1 MFIVTYTAKHKH
13 PSPTHRSSLADITG
27 QKPLNAETVIADDSI
42 KLSSTKCISSSSL
55 TTSRDEELTIQSST
69 KVESIEGLVEDDFG
83 MSDTSLSH
91 DFFEGLEGHSEMFTH
106 LFNASLFLPFQ
117 DMRILDLSHVGLV
130 GYAENEGSQLNWES
144 LEPRRFTVS
153 TLRSL
158 NLAGNTLLFT
168 APNPTQDVQLLSR
181 LTSLEML
188 DLSGTYMT
196 NNHLLY
202 LGGFSSLST
211 LILKGNYLQDID
223 NLKKLDLSENGI
235 ESLQSSHGSGIQ
247 LKLVDLEELDLSFNR
262 FGNNIWAELGGF
274 LNLKSLNISWN
285 QIFGSIDL
293 KEFCGWSNLE
303 SLDLSRNEVNQFVTS
318 TDNRCLKKLR
328 FLYLDTVSTRGSTS
342 LASLLEP
349 FSSVKTLFLR
359 YNYFSNET
367 VIDQQLNVL
376 RNVENLIMDYT
387 PLPINFLESI
397 GILTSL
403 RTLSLYDWHF
413 TCSSL
418 EEVSLKRNA
427 LGGAIPSCLGNLTS
441 LRYLDISGNSF
452 TGNVAS
458 TPLTNL
464 SMLQL
469 LSFSYNQFQVL
480 SSFKSFANLSNL
492 KVLLAGGNKF
502 VAEAATSQTWSPK
515 FQLRLLDMSNFLYG
529 ENCEI
534 DGHPNFLHYQHDLR
548 YIDLSGCSYGGT
560 GFPHWL
566 VQNEDLHMI
575 NSSIVGP
582 LLLPS
587 HPNPNLKALDIGSNR
602 LQHEIPRNFCSHFP
616 NFESLYISSNVFN
629 GKIPVCLGGMR
640 SLAYLDMS
648 FNNLYGGIP
657 EELAMSSSLLLLDLD
672 YNKLSGRI
680 SPTVCYFF
688 NSLGAV
694 MLRANRFEGEIPD
707 FSTISSTNLQLL
719 DVSDNHFSGK
729 LPTWLWSSTY
739 FWILDLSINHF
750 EGSIPMGLCN
760 LVYLGFLNLSENQLS
775 GTLPSC
781 SNLQQMHLRKNKL
794 SGPLSPAFNGSS
806 SLVTLEIF
814 QIGLAPYQL

>member
-1 MFIVTYTAKHKH
+1 MMETRKRVYEGKFPVSRGIDIIYSRNREMGSLWLSVVVVIMISVLLLDEAKW
-13 PSPTHRSSLADITG
+13 SDG
-27 QKPLNAETVIADDSI
+27 
-42 KLSSTKCISSSSL
+42 CW
-55 TTSRDEELTIQSST
+55 DEERTA
-69 KVESIEGLVEDDFG
+69 
-83 MSDTSLSH
+83 LSH
-91 DFFEGLEGHSEMFTH
+91 LKSVFRFSRTQVGSDCCHWNWGWVQCDVATRRVIRLSLYLALYHNPSAQQFTH

-117 DMRILDLSHVGLV
+117 DLRILDLSHVGLV

-144 LEPRRFTVS
+144 LEPPRFTVS
-153 TLRSL
+153 ESSF
-158 NLAGNTLLFT
+158 NS
-168 APNPTQDVQLLSR
+168 PLSKFSR
-181 LTSLEML
+181 KYSSFHWTKPYSRCWLTSLEML

-211 LILKGNYLQDID
+211 LILKGNYLQGTLHLQDID

-235 ESLQSSHGSGIQ
+235 ESLQSHGSGIQ

-274 LNLKSLNISWN
+274 LNLKSLNISCN

-318 TDNRCLKKLR
+318 KDNRCLKKLR

-349 FSSVKTLFLR
+349 FPSVKTLFLR

-367 VIDQQLNVL
+367 VINQQLNVL

-403 RTLSLYDWHF
+403 RTLSLYDCGL
-413 TCSSL
+413 TGTL
-418 EEVSLKRNA
+418 PA
-427 LGGAIPSCLGNLTS
+427 QGGAIPSCLGNLTS

-469 LSFSYNQFQVL
+469 LSFSHNQLQVP

-515 FQLRLLDMSNFLYG
+515 FQLRLLDMSNYLYR

-566 VQNEDLHMI
+566 VQNNTRLEDLHMVL
-575 NSSIVGP
+575 SSYHHT
-582 LLLPS
+582 L
-587 HPNPNLKALDIGSNR
+587 
-602 LQHEIPRNFCSHFP
+602 IP
-616 NFESLYISSNVFN
+616 
-629 GKIPVCLGGMR
+629 
-640 SLAYLDMS
+640 
-648 FNNLYGGIP
+648 
-657 EELAMSSSLLLLDLD
+657 
-672 YNKLSGRI
+672 
-680 SPTVCYFF
+680 T
-688 NSLGAV
+688 
-694 MLRANRFEGEIPD
+694 
-707 FSTISSTNLQLL
+707 
-719 DVSDNHFSGK
+719 
-729 LPTWLWSSTY
+729 
-739 FWILDLSINHF
+739 
-750 EGSIPMGLCN
+750 
-760 LVYLGFLNLSENQLS
+760 
-775 GTLPSC
+775 
-781 SNLQQMHLRKNKL
+781 
-794 SGPLSPAFNGSS
+794 
-806 SLVTLEIF
+806 
-814 QIGLAPYQL
+814 

>member
-1 MFIVTYTAKHKH
+1 MISVLVLEEAKWG
-13 PSPTHRSSLADITG
+13 DG
-27 QKPLNAETVIADDSI
+27 
-42 KLSSTKCISSSSL
+42 CW
-55 TTSRDEELTIQSST
+55 DEERTALFHLKTVFRFSRTQVGSDCCDWNWGWVQCDVATRRVI
-69 KVESIEGLVEDDFG
+69 GL
-83 MSDTSLSH
+83 SLYLALYYNPSAQQ
-91 DFFEGLEGHSEMFTH
+91 FTH

-117 DMRILDLSHVGLV
+117 DLRILDLSYVGLV
-130 GYAENEGSQLNWES
+130 GYAENEGFEKLSKLRHLQVLNLTGNHLNHGVLPSLSQ
-144 LEPRRFTVS
+144 VS

-168 APNPTQDVQLLSR
+168 GPSPTDVISTDVKLLSR
-181 LTSLEML
+181 LTSLESL

-211 LILKGNYLQDID
+211 LILKGNYLQGTLHLQDID
-223 NLKKLDLSENGI
+223 NLRKLDSSENGI

-293 KEFCGWSNLE
+293 K
-303 SLDLSRNEVNQFVTS
+303 
-318 TDNRCLKKLR
+318 DNRCLKKLR

-349 FSSVKTLFLR
+349 FPSVKTLFLR

-367 VIDQQLNVL
+367 VINQQLHVL

-403 RTLSLYDWHF
+403 RTLSLYDCGLTGTLPAQGWCHLK
-413 TCSSL
+413 SL
-418 EEVSLKRNA
+418 EELSLKRNA

-441 LRYLDISGNSF
+441 LRYLDISENSF

-469 LSFSYNQFQVL
+469 LSFSYNQFQVP

-492 KVLLAGGNKF
+492 KVLLAGGNKV

-515 FQLRLLDMSNFLYG
+515 FQLKLLDMSNYLYG
-529 ENCEI
+529 ENCEM
-534 DGHPNFLHYQHDLR
+534 DEHPNFLHYQHDLR

-566 VQNEDLHMI
+566 VQNNTRLEDLHMI

-582 LLLPS
+582 LFLPS
-587 HPNPNLKALDIGSNR
+587 HPNPNLKALDIRSNR
-602 LQHEIPRNFCSHFP
+602 LQHEIPRNFCSLFP
-616 NFESLYISSNVFN
+616 NLESLYISSNVFN
-629 GKIPVCLGGMR
+629 GNIPVCLGGMR
-640 SLAYLDMS
+640 SLTYLDMS

-657 EELAMSSSLLLLDLD
+657 EELAMSSSLLLLGLD
-672 YNKLSGRI
+672 YNKLNGRI
-680 SPTVCYFF
+680 SPTVCYFL

-694 MLRANRFEGEIPD
+694 MLRERF
-707 FSTISSTNLQLL
+707 L
-719 DVSDNHFSGK
+719 
-729 LPTWLWSSTY
+729 
-739 FWILDLSINHF
+739 
-750 EGSIPMGLCN
+750 
-760 LVYLGFLNLSENQLS
+760 
-775 GTLPSC
+775 
-781 SNLQQMHLRKNKL
+781 
-794 SGPLSPAFNGSS
+794 
-806 SLVTLEIF
+806 IF
-814 QIGLAPYQL
+814 QPSAPQISNCWM